1 MILEVLC
8 ELKKEEKIGVVRIRG
23 NTYWVQKE
31 ILDKYLYNEKIELLK
46 QVMKNKNMTAIGKS
60 LNLSRKSIRN
70 RLLKLEKEGAIRKNG
85 EYWMV
90 KEAKTVVGID
100 ESGSE

>member
-1 MILEVLC
+1 MEVLR
-8 ELKKEEKIGVVRIRG
+8 EIKKGGIIGNIRIKG
-23 NTYWVQKE
+23 NAYWVQKE

-70 RLLKLEKEGAIRKNG
+70 RLLKLEKEGAVGKNG

-100 ESGSE
+100 ESGSEQ